1 MRLYLKQEE
10 KLAQMAVIDIKSKLR
25 EFIKNNFLL
34 GNDTSLNDEDSFMG
48 KGIVDSTGIL
58 EVVSF
63 VEENFDFKIPDEDLM
78 PENLDSINNLVKY
91 IVKGKKVPVTKTVT
105 GTFFP
110 QHDK

>member
-1 MRLYLKQEE
+1 
-10 KLAQMAVIDIKSKLR
+10 MAAMNEADIRKKLR

-34 GNDTSLNDEDSFMG
+34 GNDANLTDDDSFMG

-63 VEENFDFKIPDEDLM
+63 VEDNFGFKLPDEDLM

-91 IVKGKKVPVTKTVT
+91 VTARTSA
-105 GTFFP
+105 
-110 QHDK
+110 Q

>member
-1 MRLYLKQEE
+1 
-10 KLAQMAVIDIKSKLR
+10 MAVMNEADIRKKLR

-34 GNDTSLNDEDSFMG
+34 GNDSSLTDDDSFMG

-63 VEENFDFKIPDEDLM
+63 VEENFDFKLPDEDLM

-91 IVKGKKVPVTKTVT
+91 VTARASA
-105 GTFFP
+105 
-110 QHDK
+110 Q

>member
-1 MRLYLKQEE
+1 MSGGAESEIRK
-10 KLAQMAVIDIKSKLR
+10 KLR

-34 GNDTSLNDEDSFMG
+34 GNDANLSDEDSFMG

-63 VEENFDFKIPDEDLM
+63 VEDNFNMKIADEDLM

-91 IVKGKKVPVTKTVT
+91 VTTRT
-105 GTFFP
+105 AS
-110 QHDK
+110 

>member
-1 MRLYLKQEE
+1 MKV
-10 KLAQMAVIDIKSKLR
+10 AVMNEADIRKKLR

-34 GNDTSLNDEDSFMG
+34 GNDSSLTDDDSFMG

-63 VEENFDFKIPDEDLM
+63 VEENFDFKLPDEDLM

-91 IVKGKKVPVTKTVT
+91 VTARASA
-105 GTFFP
+105 
-110 QHDK
+110 Q

>member
-1 MRLYLKQEE
+1 MKVVVMNE
-10 KLAQMAVIDIKSKLR
+10 ADIRKKLR

-34 GNDTSLNDEDSFMG
+34 GNDSSLTDDDSFMG

-63 VEENFDFKIPDEDLM
+63 VEENFDFKLPDEDLM

-91 IVKGKKVPVTKTVT
+91 VTARTSA
-105 GTFFP
+105 
-110 QHDK
+110 Q